1 MSKIAGIK
9 NKSPETYPSP
19 PAKSNVLQTLSK
31 VNAPPGGPV
40 AIVNG
45 SFTSLLGGAGP
56 ISFTPAVSGA
66 YATIMVSGVLE
77 NASPTAGQ
85 TTVAIFLDTFNQY
98 QIQPEVKT
106 AGAPVPFS
114 LVFETANLGVAGPH
128 MVDVQAQAASGTSSA
143 IDVSV
148 VVIVTSD

>member
-77 NASPTAGQ
+77 NASPAGQ
-85 TTVAIFLDTFNQY
+85 TTVAIFLDTFPQY
-98 QIQPEVKT
+98 QIQHEVKT